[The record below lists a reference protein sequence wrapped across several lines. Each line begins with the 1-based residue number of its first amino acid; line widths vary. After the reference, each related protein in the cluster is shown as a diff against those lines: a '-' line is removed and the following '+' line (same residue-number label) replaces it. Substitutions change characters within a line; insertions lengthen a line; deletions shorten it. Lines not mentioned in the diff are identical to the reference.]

1 MLAKRDKNREYY
13 IVFMYRKINFCLI
26 ELKFG
31 VKLPRSQDGVEMWD
45 FEKKTKFNMYRLYR
59 YASNGRSL
67 QCIHQPPYCC
77 RNLIKTFFLIRYLGV
92 SEQSSSGIRVAGT
105 FHRA

>member
-1 MLAKRDKNREYY
+1 MENITVC

-45 FEKKTKFNMYRLYR
+45 FEKKKQNLTCIDYIDMRQTI
-59 YASNGRSL
+59 GRCSVF
-67 QCIHQPPYCC
+67 ISPH
-77 RNLIKTFFLIRYLGV
+77 IV
-92 SEQSSSGIRVAGT
+92 VVA
-105 FHRA
+105 